1 MKKLPLKIAAAH
13 LAIFTATMAG
23 SWGVTAHTAAA
34 AAPAAIIPAAAVAQ
48 SSGDPVAGRM
58 LYQACTG
65 CHSLDDNDVGPKHR
79 GVVGRKAASV
89 QGYVY
94 SAALR
99 NAGIVWT
106 PATLDRW
113 LTNPQKLVPGAKMYF
128 SVANPRQRA
137 DIIAY
142 LAQQH

>member
-1 MKKLPLKIAAAH
+1 MKSCPIKDATAH
-13 LAIFTATMAG
+13 LIVLTTG
-23 SWGVTAHTAAA
+23 IVGICGVNARHAVA
-34 AAPAAIIPAAAVAQ
+34 AAPPAIVFQQA
-48 SSGDPVAGRM
+48 GDPAKGQS

-65 CHSLDDNDVGPKHR
+65 CHSLDENDVGPRHR
-79 GVVGRKAASV
+79 GVVGRKAGAV
-89 QGYVY
+89 PGYAY

-99 NAGIVWT
+99 GSGIVWT
-106 PATLDRW
+106 PANLDRW

-128 SVANPRQRA
+128 SIANPKQRA